1 MSENVR
7 QEQQARRPFIREPAK
22 RVFAAE
28 FREIVHQ
35 FREGTDEWSPTYSL
49 LPTGERCN
57 RVFIVGTLT
66 DVQKSEG
73 ENQFYRARVVDPTGT
88 FFLNIGSY
96 QAEAMQ
102 QIEKL
107 TPPLFVSV
115 LGKPNIYASPDGR
128 HLVSLRAEMIASVE
142 KDVRDCWIIE
152 TAERTLD
159 RLKRPD
165 DSDKI
170 KALSLHPQEPAVWR
184 QIVHAALN
192 SMQI

>member
-1 MSENVR
+1 MSEATQ
-7 QEQQARRPFIREPAK
+7 QEQRTGRFIREPAK

-28 FREIVHQ
+28 FREIAHQ

-49 LPTGERCN
+49 LPTGERCS
-57 RVFIVGTLT
+57 RVCIAGTLT

-73 ENQFYRARVVDPTGT
+73 EALFYRARVVDPTGT
-88 FFLNIGSY
+88 FFLNVGSY
-96 QAEAMQ
+96 QAEAMH

-107 TPPLFVSV
+107 TPPLFVLV
-115 LGKPNIYASPDGR
+115 VGKPNLYVSPDGR
-128 HLVSLRAEMIASVE
+128 NLVSLRAEMIASVE

-152 TAERTLD
+152 TAQRTLD
-159 RLKRPD
+159 RLDRPD
-165 DSDKI
+165 DGDKI

-184 QIVHAALN
+184 KIVHAALN